1 MTNTTP
7 LAEVLFRP
15 RSIALVGASGDQNK
29 HASLPH
35 QYLRRHGYDGE
46 IFPINANRDSVF
58 GERAFKSV
66 DQVGKPVDHAFIM
79 LPTDAVFDAVSD
91 CCRAGVRCATIL
103 SNGFA
108 ESGGNGRERQRE
120 LVDMAR
126 GGGMRLLGP
135 NSLGIINLP
144 DRVAL
149 SANEI
154 LSFPELKAGR
164 YSLISQ
170 SGSLIGAVLSRG
182 QERGLGFAK
191 MISVG
196 NEADLG
202 VAEMGEMLIDD
213 TGTDAI
219 LLFLETVRN
228 PTSLASMARRAFAA
242 GKPVI
247 AFRVG
252 CSEVGEKLA
261 ASHTGAI
268 IGNGAAM
275 DAFLQDIGVVRVE
288 TLDAFLE
295 IAPLIKGRQPPS
307 QRRVSVLSTTGGGGT
322 LVIDAMSRNDVEI
335 VPPSEEAVQHLAEQN
350 IIISRAPLV
359 DLTLAGTNPRTY
371 GAVLRELMASPDC
384 DLVVSVVGSSSQF
397 RPDRAVFPITDAVK
411 ENQKKPVAVFL
422 TPHAEASL
430 SLLHDANVAAFR
442 TPESC
447 ADAIRAFFDWRAPRQ
462 ILPIDVPA
470 GIADQLKEAQGP
482 SLDAQTAS
490 RIFSGL
496 GVPMAVEEVLPADI
510 AAIEAMSLTDL
521 VYPAVAKILSPDILH
536 KTEVGGV
543 VVGCA
548 DPNALK
554 AACRQILESVART
567 APNARLTG
575 IQVQPMLKGIGEALL
590 GYGLDPTVGP
600 VITLGVGGVL
610 AEIYRDVSVRIAPVD
625 VDEAH
630 CMINEVRG
638 FAPHRGYRGMERGDL
653 DSLAEAIAAFSQ
665 LAFFDVEEAEINP
678 VLIRKQGEGVV
689 ALDALLIK
697 GDRFNEN

>member
-1 MTNTTP
+1 MTPATLP
-7 LAEVLFRP
+7 DALFSP
-15 RSIALVGASGDQNK
+15 RSIALVGASGDENK

-35 QYLRRHGYDGE
+35 QYLRRHGYGGE

-58 GERAFKSV
+58 GERAYKSI
-66 DQVGKPVDHAFIM
+66 DQIGKPVDHAFIM
-79 LPTDAVFDAVSD
+79 LPTQGVVDAVTD

-108 ESGGNGRERQRE
+108 ESGGSGRDRQRE

-126 GGGMRLLGP
+126 DGGMRLLGP

-144 DRVAL
+144 DRIAL

-154 LSFPELKAGR
+154 LSLPELKAGR

-191 MISVG
+191 MVSVG

-202 VAEMGEMLIDD
+202 VAEIGEMLIDD
-213 TGTDAI
+213 PATDAI

-228 PTSLASMARRAFAA
+228 PSGLASMARRAFDA

-252 CSEVGEKLA
+252 RSDVGEKLA

-275 DAFLQDIGVVRVE
+275 DAFLRDIGVIRVE

-295 IAPLIKGRQPPS
+295 IGPLVKGRQPPS
-307 QRRVSVLSTTGGGGT
+307 GRRVTVMSTTGGGGT
-322 LVIDAMSRNDVEI
+322 LVIDAMSRHDVEI
-335 VPPSEEAVQHLAEQN
+335 VSPSESAVRNLAEQG
-350 IIISRAPLV
+350 ITISRTPLV

-384 DLVVSVVGSSSQF
+384 DLVVPIVGSSSQF
-397 RPDRAVFPITDAVK
+397 RPDRAVFPITCAVK
-411 ENQKKPVAVFL
+411 HDPAKPVAVFL

-430 SLLHDANVAAFR
+430 SMLSEAEVAAFR

-447 ADAIRAFFDWRAPRQ
+447 ADAIRAYFDWRAPRT
-462 ILPIDVPA
+462 ILPAGLPN
-470 GIADQLKEAQGP
+470 GIAQMLATAQGG
-482 SLDAQTAS
+482 SLDAKAAGE
-490 RIFSGL
+490 IFARL
-496 GVPMAVEEVLPADI
+496 GVPMASERILPADMS
-510 AAIEAMSLTDL
+510 AIDQMPLADMT
-521 VYPAVAKILSPDILH
+521 YPAVAKILSQDIAH

-548 DPNALK
+548 DEAALK
-554 AACRQILESVART
+554 AACRRILASVRKA
-567 APNARLTG
+567 APDARLSG
-575 IQVQPMLKGIGEALL
+575 IQVQPMLRGIGEALL

-600 VITLGVGGVL
+600 VVTLGVGGVL
-610 AEIYRDVSVRIAPVD
+610 TEIYRDVSVRIAPVD
-625 VDEAH
+625 VDEARR
-630 CMINEVRG
+630 MIAEVRG
-638 FAPHRGYRGMERGDL
+638 FAPLRGYRGMELGDL
-653 DSLAEAIAAFSQ
+653 EALASAIAAFSQ

-678 VLIRKQGEGVV
+678 VLICRQGDGVV

-697 GDRFNEN
+697 GGRRDEV

>member
-1 MTNTTP
+1 MTPATLP
-7 LAEVLFRP
+7 DALFSP
-15 RSIALVGASGDQNK
+15 RSIALVGASGDENK

-58 GERAFKSV
+58 GERAYKNV
-66 DQVGKPVDHAFIM
+66 DQIGKPVDHAFIM
-79 LPTDAVFDAVSD
+79 LPTHGVIDAVMD

-108 ESGGNGRERQRE
+108 ESGGSGPDRQRE

-126 GGGMRLLGP
+126 DGGMRLLGP

-144 DRVAL
+144 DHVAL

-154 LSFPELKAGR
+154 LSLPELKAGR

-191 MISVG
+191 MVSVG

-202 VAEMGEMLIDD
+202 VAEIGEMLIDD
-213 TGTDAI
+213 PATDAI
-219 LLFLETVRN
+219 LLFLETVRD
-228 PTSLASMARRAFAA
+228 PSGLASMVRRAFGA

-252 CSEVGEKLA
+252 RSEVGETLA

-275 DAFLQDIGVVRVE
+275 DAFLRDIGVIRVE

-295 IAPLIKGRQPPS
+295 IGPLVKGRRPPLG
-307 QRRVSVLSTTGGGGT
+307 RRVSVMSTTGGGGT
-322 LVIDAMSRNDVEI
+322 LVIDAMSRHDVEI
-335 VPPSEEAVQHLAEQN
+335 VAPSESAVRNLAEQG
-350 IIISRAPLV
+350 ITISRTPLV

-371 GAVLRELMASPDC
+371 GAVLRELMTSQDC
-384 DLVVSVVGSSSQF
+384 DLVVPVVGSSSQF
-397 RPDRAVFPITDAVK
+397 RPDRAVFPITSTVK
-411 ENQKKPVAVFL
+411 HDPAKPVAVFL

-430 SLLHDANVAAFR
+430 SLLSEADVAAFR
-442 TPESC
+442 TPEGC
-447 ADAIRAFFDWRAPRQ
+447 ADAIRAYFDWRAPRQ
-462 ILPIDVPA
+462 ILPASVPNGVA
-470 GIADQLKEAQGP
+470 ELLEAAQGN
-482 SLDAQTAS
+482 SLDAKAAGAVFAQ
-490 RIFSGL
+490 L
-496 GVPMAVEEVLPADI
+496 GVPMASERILPAEMS
-510 AAIEAMSLTDL
+510 AIEQMSLGDMT
-521 VYPAVAKILSPDILH
+521 YPAVAKILSQDIAH

-548 DPNALK
+548 DEAALK
-554 AACRQILESVART
+554 AACRQILASVRKA
-567 APNARLTG
+567 APDASLSG
-575 IQVQPMLKGIGEALL
+575 IQVQPMLRGLGEALL

-600 VITLGVGGVL
+600 VVTLGVGGVL
-610 AEIYRDVSVRIAPVD
+610 TEIYRDVSVRIAPVD
-625 VDEAH
+625 VDEARR
-630 CMINEVRG
+630 MIAEVRG
-638 FAPHRGYRGMERGDL
+638 FAPLRGYRGMELGDL
-653 DSLAEAIAAFSQ
+653 EALARTIAAFSQ

-678 VLIRKQGEGVV
+678 VLIGRQRDGVV

-697 GDRFNEN
+697 GGRRNES